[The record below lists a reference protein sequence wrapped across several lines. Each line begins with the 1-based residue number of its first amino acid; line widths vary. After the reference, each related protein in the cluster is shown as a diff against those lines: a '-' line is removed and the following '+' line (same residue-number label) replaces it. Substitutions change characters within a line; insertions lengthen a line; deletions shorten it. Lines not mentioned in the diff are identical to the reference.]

1 MKGEKN
7 MNKLFTKIVGAALGL
22 TMAIGV
28 GVAVGSNSKEAT
40 PVHAAPA
47 VSYDLDLSQ
56 ASALSSRTPTG
67 SYSYTTVYTLTMAS
81 GSRVFTA
88 YGFNPNNYAVAG
100 TRFGNKNSGTTM
112 DNLTN
117 GPTTGSN
124 YVQYISTNATISDS
138 ITKVEITTLAD
149 FGTCTKGTGYVQVS
163 ANSNF
168 SSSTNYS
175 FTHAANSTIPVT
187 ISSPAANRYYRVVW
201 QKASSSSNAGI
212 IVSHIK
218 FYYEASTP
226 LTGITLSGSE
236 VGGTSP
242 NYTLANI
249 AKSDTSTNHTVS
261 VGLTPTTATDPKVKV
276 EHYDGDSVVDVYSS
290 PVTCTSGTGSFN
302 VRAKGTAVG
311 TERLKIY
318 GNTETSVVRY
328 LSVTVYDDSVTNWT
342 VSFDSDGGA
351 TIADMTVEDGETFEF
366 PSPGTK
372 THYSF
377 DGWSSDGGNTLYD
390 AGEESPAV
398 DDDIEYT
405 AYWTQDAQTTVIYKS
420 GDGTGSDI
428 SSTEYAGSYS
438 LASFPGTWT
447 APSGKVFS
455 KWSDGSSQY
464 SAGANYT
471 LVGNTTVT
479 FTAVYKAVDEYTLF
493 SGDLVEGDYVICSG
507 TKAMKNETTSSPRID
522 VADVTV
528 TNNKIV
534 DPDASI
540 IWHIAKD
547 GDYWTIYNAAVEK
560 YAAFTGTNGRGTLIA
575 SVTDYARFSTDG
587 SYEFINVGNS
597 GKYLRYNPTY
607 GFASYTT
614 STGVS
619 LTLYKAPSNEL
630 SSIALSGD
638 YKTSFPSGETFSFG
652 GTVTASYTLNDPVN
666 VTSSTTFHLDSADGT
681 NMSGVT
687 MTHAAHDGHTIYAKY
702 TEGGIT
708 KTATYEIS
716 VANAPVSSVTIT
728 THAAE
733 VGFKEDYLI
742 TGITPTVL
750 PADAVQTTE
759 WVVSANTVSND
770 YTWNGTKL
778 TSGETEGTIT
788 LRCRSTADNS
798 KYDELVV
805 TVTGDPTAEFTPASV
820 SGYVGKSDDIAFTY
834 GNMSDTSLI
843 SITSGNS
850 SIAEVDEF
858 VADEGEGLV
867 TVNFVAAGSTTLS
880 ISYDGGSTLDSI
892 TVTVSTDSVT
902 ALTWSAP
909 TIKVYSGATTTVS
922 DASSWNVHYTMAS
935 GDYGSLV
942 YGEYTLKLG
951 GSSIT
956 LPHTWDASED
966 GKVLSIEYGG
976 FVSPTTSTVD
986 VTQSL
991 QAVNKPNE
999 GDSYYQLVSTN
1010 ADLEAGRYLIVSI
1023 EDAKAF
1029 DGSLNTLDAGQN
1041 NFDVTISDG
1050 TVIANDSTASGKYF
1064 DLTVENDAWTI
1075 TSASGANVGHS
1086 ASGNGMNGTG
1096 TNTITVSNGIST
1108 ILGTGGKGLAYN
1120 SASGSSSERFRYYT
1134 SPAANAN
1141 HSVSLFKLVTEEG
1154 EGSTNIA
1161 NVAGH
1166 EAAQKA
1172 VVAFAKAMNAAFDNT
1187 ANCTDG
1193 VAAAWTT
1200 ASNAYSSNITNNA
1213 SLSADEKAYAKNL
1226 IKYASAQYTDDTDDD
1241 YSYCLERAM
1250 ATYEACI
1257 QKHGQTA
1264 FMSDVRS
1271 VSASSRIT
1279 SLSFINGNGNT
1290 VAIIVII
1297 SMISV
1302 TAIGGYFF
1310 LRKRKED

>member
-1 MKGEKN
+1 
-7 MNKLFTKIVGAALGL
+7 MNKLLSKIAGL
-22 TMAIGV
+22 SIGLAMAIGV

-47 VSYDLDLSQ
+47 VSYDLDLSK

-112 DNLTN
+112 DKLTN

-226 LTGITLSGSE
+226 LTAITLSGTE
-236 VGGTSP
+236 VGGSSP

-249 AKSDTSTNHTVS
+249 AKSDTTTNHTVS
-261 VGLTPTTATDPKVKV
+261 VGLTPNNATDQKVKV

-290 PVTCTSGTGSFN
+290 PVTCTGGTGSFN
-302 VRAKGTAVG
+302 VRAKGTAIG

-351 TIADMTVEDGETFEF
+351 SIADMTVEDGDTFEF
-366 PSPGTK
+366 PNPGTK

-377 DGWSSDGGNTLYD
+377 DGWSSDGGNTLYN
-390 AGEESPAV
+390 AGATSPAV
-398 DDDIEYT
+398 GDDIEYT

-447 APSGKVFS
+447 APSGKAFS

-479 FTAVYKAVDEYTLF
+479 FTAVYKAVDEYILF
-493 SGDLVEGDYVICSG
+493 SGDLVEGDYVIYSDG
-507 TKAMKNETTSSPRID
+507 VALKNSIASNRAEYTSVSPS
-522 VADVTV
+522 
-528 TNNKIV
+528 NNKII
-534 DPDASI
+534 DPDNSI
-540 IWHIAKD
+540 VWSIQKSGEESWLVVSKD
-547 GDYWTIYNAAVEK
+547 D
-560 YAAFTGTNGRGTLIA
+560 
-575 SVTDYARFSTDG
+575 
-587 SYEFINVGNS
+587 
-597 GKYLRYNPTY
+597 GKYLAGNGTKNQIGLFDDTSADRTWSITGPTDGAYSLVSNRNNSASVNDTLRRNGTY
-607 GFASYTT
+607 GFACYGSG
-614 STGVS
+614 TGTGIS
-619 LTLYKAPSNEL
+619 LYKAPSNEL
-630 SSIALSGD
+630 DHVTTSGQT
-638 YKTSFPSGETFSFG
+638 TSFTAGNTFSYG
-652 GTVTASYTLNDPVN
+652 GTLTAYYTIDDHATKTP
-666 VTSSTTFHLDSADGT
+666 TSFKLDSE
-681 NMSGVT
+681 SGATITTSTVLT
-687 MTHAAHDGHTIYAKY
+687 KAAHDGHEIYVLY
-702 TEGGIT
+702 TEDKIT
-708 KTATYEIS
+708 KSAHYTIS
-716 VANAPVSSVTIT
+716 VSYAAVTSVVINQHT
-728 THAAE
+728 AE
-733 VGFKEDYLI
+733 MGLEEVYEGYKTVGV
-742 TGITPTVL
+742 TVNSQY
-750 PADAVQTTE
+750 ADQGYE
-759 WVVSANTVSND
+759 WIVSANTVGGD
-770 YTWNGTKL
+770 YTFNESGL
-778 TSGETEGTIT
+778 TSKNTEGTIT

-820 SGYVGKSDDIAFTY
+820 SGYVGKSDGIAFTY

-843 SITSGNS
+843 SITSSNS
-850 SIAEVDEF
+850 SIAEVDEL
-858 VADEGEGLV
+858 VVDAGEGLV

-892 TVTVSTDSVT
+892 TVTVSADSVT

-909 TIKVYSGATTTVS
+909 TIKVYSGATTTAS

-951 GSSIT
+951 GSAIT

-976 FVSPTTSTVD
+976 FASPTTSTVN
-986 VTQSL
+986 VTQTL
-991 QAVNKPNE
+991 RAVMAPVE
-999 GDSYYQLVSTN
+999 GEPTTSTLTFTEKY
-1010 ADLEAGRYLIVSI
+1010 ATGGATSSGGE
-1023 EDAKAF
+1023 EW
-1029 DGSLNTLDAGQN
+1029 T
-1041 NFDVTISDG
+1041 VTSDG
-1050 TVIANDSTASGKYF
+1050 TESNFDDTKGIHYGTGSAAVQYIKLTTDDFASGTITKVVVNASTASGVSA
-1064 DLTVENDAWTI
+1064 TVSVTVGGEAFGGDPQSLSSSATNYTFTGSAAADEIVVTI
-1075 TSASGANVGHS
+1075 TKPSNATKALYCKSIAVTYVESSG
-1086 ASGNGMNGTG
+1086 TQ
-1096 TNTITVSNGIST
+1096 
-1108 ILGTGGKGLAYN
+1108 
-1120 SASGSSSERFRYYT
+1120 
-1134 SPAANAN
+1134 
-1141 HSVSLFKLVTEEG
+1141 
-1154 EGSTNIA
+1154 NIA

-1172 VVAFAKAMNAAFDNT
+1172 VVAFAKAMNAAFDDT

-1193 VAAAWTT
+1193 VAAAWAT
-1200 ASNAYSSNITNNA
+1200 ASNAYSSNIAKNA

-1226 IKYASAQYTDDTDDD
+1226 IKYATAQYTDNTDND

-1279 SLSFINGNGNT
+1279 SLSLINGNGNT

-1302 TAIGGYFF
+1302 AAIGGYFF
-1310 LRKRKED
+1310 FRKRKE

>member
-1 MKGEKN
+1 
-7 MNKLFTKIVGAALGL
+7 MNKLFSKIAGL
-22 TMAIGV
+22 SIGLAMAIGV

-47 VSYDLDLSQ
+47 VSYDLDLSK

-67 SYSYTTVYTLTMAS
+67 SYNYTTVYTLTMAS

-112 DNLTN
+112 DKLTN

-149 FGTCTKGTGYVQVS
+149 FGSCTKGTGYVQVS

-226 LTGITLSGSE
+226 LTGITLSGTE

-276 EHYDGDSVVDVYSS
+276 EHYDGDNVVDVYSS

-328 LSVTVYDDSVTNWT
+328 LSVTVYDDSVTSWT

-351 TIADMTVEDGETFEF
+351 SIADMIVEDGDTFEF

-377 DGWSSDGGNTLYD
+377 DGWSSDGGNTLYN
-390 AGEESPAV
+390 AGATSPAV
-398 DDDIEYT
+398 GDDIEYT

-447 APSGKVFS
+447 APSGKAFS

-479 FTAVYKAVDEYTLF
+479 FTAVYKPVDEYTLF

-540 IWHIAKD
+540 IWHIAQD

-560 YAAFTGTNGRGTLIA
+560 YAAFTNTNGRGTLID

-607 GFASYTT
+607 GFASYSS

-652 GTVTASYTLNDPVN
+652 GTVTASYTLNNPVN
-666 VTSSTTFHLDSADGT
+666 VTSSTTFHLDSANGT

-708 KTATYEIS
+708 KTATYSIS
-716 VANAPVSSVTIT
+716 VANAPVSSLTIASNTGKVATKKLFDMSDIGVTIS
-728 THAAE
+728 
-733 VGFKEDYLI
+733 
-742 TGITPTVL
+742 
-750 PADAVQTTE
+750 PADAVQTYE
-759 WVVSANTVSND
+759 WTVLSNTVNND
-770 YTWNGTKL
+770 YKFKADIVEAGN
-778 TSGETEGTIT
+778 TEGTIT
-788 LRCRSTADNS
+788 LKCTSTADSS
-798 KYDELVV
+798 KYQTFVLTVSGNPIV
-805 TVTGDPTAEFTPASV
+805 TLPNSVTLYTGKTTTVTASV
-820 SGYVGKSDDIAFTY
+820 EGGTSPYTY
-834 GNMSDTSLI
+834 SW
-843 SITSGNS
+843 SITSGGSNASISSGESSATVTLSGSAAGSVTLQCSVTDSNS
-850 SIAEVDEF
+850 KSDSASVTFSVTASAVTEVNWSASAFDVFSGATIPSNIDDTWE
-858 VADEGEGLV
+858 VNYEKNNGDADYITFGDYELYLGSKEITSLPY
-867 TVNFVAAGSTTLS
+867 TFVAADDGKELHVEYGGVSSSSVAVAVTQTINDVNADITSETTWSHTISAKTWSAYGAQTINSKSWTAAVTSGGDNFGYDATKGQQFGKAADPCQGLTLS
-880 ISYDGGSTLDSI
+880 SSAFSE
-892 TVTVSTDSVT
+892 TVSTVKVSTSGASSVNASISVT
-902 ALTWSAP
+902 VGSTAFKSEGSESVTISATNTEYTFTGSATG
-909 TIKVYSGATTTVS
+909 TITI
-922 DASSWNVHYTMAS
+922 SWNLSNEKALYLKALSVTTITSS
-935 GDYGSLV
+935 GSQQIAN
-942 YGEYTLKLG
+942 K
-951 GSSIT
+951 
-956 LPHTWDASED
+956 ED
-966 GKVLSIEYGG
+966 HKVA
-976 FVSPTTSTVD
+976 
-986 VTQSL
+986 QR
-991 QAVNKPNE
+991 AVVKF
-999 GDSYYQLVSTN
+999 
-1010 ADLEAGRYLIVSI
+1010 
-1023 EDAKAF
+1023 AKAF
-1029 DGSLNTLDAGQN
+1029 NAAVAEGSSCSTEPGQ
-1041 NFDVTISDG
+1041 SG
-1050 TVIANDSTASGKYF
+1050 TTSAWDKCQTAYSTF
-1064 DLTVENDAWTI
+1064 LNDA
-1075 TSASGANVGHS
+1075 ASD
-1086 ASGNGMNGTG
+1086 
-1096 TNTITVSNGIST
+1096 
-1108 ILGTGGKGLAYN
+1108 L
-1120 SASGSSSERFRYYT
+1120 
-1134 SPAANAN
+1134 
-1141 HSVSLFKLVTEEG
+1141 
-1154 EGSTNIA
+1154 
-1161 NVAGH
+1161 
-1166 EAAQKA
+1166 
-1172 VVAFAKAMNAAFDNT
+1172 
-1187 ANCTDG
+1187 
-1193 VAAAWTT
+1193 
-1200 ASNAYSSNITNNA
+1200 
-1213 SLSADEKAYAKNL
+1213 AYAKNF
-1226 IKYASAQYTDDTDDD
+1226 IRYATDKYSDSSD
-1241 YSYCLERAM
+1241 
-1250 ATYEACI
+1250 EACVERMVTTYKI
-1257 QKHGQTA
+1257 LVGRGYKA
-1264 FMSDVRS
+1264 FMSEI
-1271 VSASSRIT
+1271 VSAGKIIINPLQLSIKNSSAVIT
-1279 SLSFINGNGNT
+1279 V
-1290 VAIIVII
+1290 VAI
-1297 SMISV
+1297 SALSLA
-1302 TAIGGYFF
+1302 TIGGYFLF
-1310 LRKRKED
+1310 RKKKED